1 MQLGFVGL
9 GKMGRPMTEH
19 LIKAGHSVHVHNRSR
34 GVVDEL
40 VAQGAVAAS
49 NPAEVAARADVVMTC
64 LTNTPAVEEV
74 YLGPNGLYSAA
85 RRGQIFVDHSTVG
98 LDTSK
103 QCAEGARAKGADFLD
118 APVSGG
124 PAGASGG
131 TLTIMVGGDQAT
143 FDRTLP
149 VFQAYGKNI
158 RLCGHT
164 GAGSAVKLVNQ
175 LLVAIHTAGWAEA
188 LVFGLKAGADPQ
200 TVLEVVGTGFG
211 GSRMLDRNTP
221 LALDRNFKAGTP
233 VALLLKDLGLIGDLA
248 GQLGAKLE
256 IGKCAERI
264 FEAARQAGY
273 GDDDM
278 AGLVRPYEQAAGVEV
293 TRAKTG

>member
-19 LIKAGHSVHVHNRSR
+19 LLKAGHTVHVHNRSR

-40 VAQGAVAAS
+40 AAAGAIAAN
-49 NPAEVAARADVVMTC
+49 NPAEVAGRAEMVMTC

-74 YLGPNGLYSAA
+74 YWGTNGLYSAA
-85 RRGQIFVDHSTVG
+85 RPGQIFVDHSTVG
-98 LDTSK
+98 LDTSR
-103 QCAEGARAKGADFLD
+103 QCAQRAREKGADFLD

-124 PAGASGG
+124 PAGATAG
-131 TLTIMVGGDQAT
+131 TLTIMVGGEQGT
-143 FDRTLP
+143 FDRAMP
-149 VFQAYGKNI
+149 AFQAYGKNI
-158 RLCGHT
+158 RLCGGT

-175 LLVAIHTAGWAEA
+175 LMVAIHTAGWAEA

-233 VALLLKDLGLIGDLA
+233 VALILKDLGLIGDLA
-248 GQLGAKLE
+248 EQMGARLE

-278 AGLVRPYEQAAGVEV
+278 AGLVRPYEEAAGVEIARSV
-293 TRAKTG
+293 